1 MNWNLFWNI
10 LSVLL
15 GAVAVYWAARY
26 PMTAIALAFLSGI
39 IVALSSRFDM
49 AMLSDP
55 QEGDTHGTEK

>member
-1 MNWNLFWNI
+1 MNWNLAWNV

-26 PMTAIALAFLSGI
+26 PMIAIALAFLSGI

-49 AMLSDP
+49 AIVKEKTYEP
-55 QEGDTHGTEK
+55 QK

>member
-1 MNWNLFWNI
+1 MNWNLAWNV

-26 PMTAIALAFLSGI
+26 PMIAIALAFLSGV

-49 AMLSDP
+49 AIVK
-55 QEGDTHGTEK
+55 EKT